1 MRRKGFFAQF
11 FSLQLFWIFDKMGV
25 LNFFFKKIP
34 DFLGFCLTGE
44 LWLNCVLKIL
54 ENYNNSIFWG
64 QQKISCQ
71 NFQIFWRQN
80 QWKKFRKK
88 YFFCCYCFFIYF
100 FWIFSG
106 FFYDFFFEDWHV
118 FFLVLCWI
126 KWDFLLIFF
135 GFYEIFLDKK
145 KKVFKVTTTGYG
157 GYYWTPKMA

>member
-44 LWLNCVLKIL
+44 LWLNCVLIIL
-54 ENYNNSIFWG
+54 ENYNNSIFWR

-80 QWKKFRKK
+80 QWKKFRKNI
-88 YFFCCYCFFIYF
+88 FFVVI
-100 FWIFSG
+100 
-106 FFYDFFFEDWHV
+106 V
-118 FFLVLCWI
+118 FLF
-126 KWDFLLIFF
+126 IFF
-135 GFYEIFLDKK
+135 GFFQVFFMIFFLRIDMFFFLSCVGLSEIFWTLG
-145 KKVFKVTTTGYG
+145 VRPSFVRLILFNVTTSPHISTLSN
-157 GYYWTPKMA
+157 